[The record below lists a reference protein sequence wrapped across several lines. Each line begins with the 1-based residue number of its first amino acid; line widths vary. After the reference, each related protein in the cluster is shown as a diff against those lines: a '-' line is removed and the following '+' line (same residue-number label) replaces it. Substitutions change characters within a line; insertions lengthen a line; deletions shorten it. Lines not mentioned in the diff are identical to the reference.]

1 MAPMPDADEVIGRP
15 TGAAK
20 VRVERGPISKFATAV
35 LNDSP
40 VYQRA
45 DAARAAGFDDVPA
58 PPTYAFSGLQFWG
71 AFPEEQPADPTG
83 GSNPMAEIM
92 GGLLS
97 KGGIILHGEQ
107 EFTYHRPI
115 VAGDVLTYEGT
126 VVDLYSKES
135 SSGKVMTFLV
145 TEDVWRDEAG
155 EPVLTSRMNLI
166 HRA

>member
-1 MAPMPDADEVIGRP
+1 MPDPDEVIGRP

-20 VRVERGPISKFATAV
+20 VRVERGPLSKFAEAV
-35 LNDSP
+35 HDPSP
-40 VYQRA
+40 VYQDA
-45 DAARAAGFDDVPA
+45 EAARTAGFDAIPA
-58 PPTYAFSGLQFWG
+58 PPTYAFSAIQHWG
-71 AFPEEQPADPTG
+71 AFPEEQPPDPTG

-92 GGLLS
+92 GGLMAS
-97 KGGIILHGEQ
+97 GGIILHGEQ

-115 VAGDVLTYEGT
+115 VAGDVLTCEGR

-145 TEDVWRDEAG
+145 TEDVYRDEAG